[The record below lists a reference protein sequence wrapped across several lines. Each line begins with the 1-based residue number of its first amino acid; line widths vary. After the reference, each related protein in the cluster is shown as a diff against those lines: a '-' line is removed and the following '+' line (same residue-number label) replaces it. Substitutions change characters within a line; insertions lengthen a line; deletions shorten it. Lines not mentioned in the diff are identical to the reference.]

1 MYFKQTFL
9 GSWKKKTIKKRESRV
24 CISVKNFS
32 FFLQVQSDDVI
43 AGQDEKHFN
52 YWHIEKGSYI

>member
-9 GSWKKKTIKKRESRV
+9 GSWKKESRV
-24 CISVKNFS
+24 CISVKNFN